1 MEFYLETEK
10 LILREIQESDVD
22 GMFELDSNRNVH
34 LYLGNKPITTKKE
47 AEININFIKQQY
59 KERGIGRFAVI
70 EKSSGNFIGW
80 SGLKLNSGEKEALNG
95 VQNFIDIGYRF
106 IPKYWRK
113 GYGLES
119 AITCLKYGF
128 NTMKYNSIYGA
139 ADIKNIGSNKI
150 LQKIGLQFVNE
161 FDYKHEQNTVKVN
174 WYELKKE
181 NYGK

>member
-22 GMFELDSNRNVH
+22 GMFELDSNLNVH
-34 LYLGNKPITTKKE
+34 LYLGNSPITTKKE

-80 SGLKLNSGEKEALNG
+80 SGLKLNSGEKEALND

-161 FDYKHEQNTVKVN
+161 FDYKYEQNTIKVN

-181 NYGK
+181 NYEK

>member
-34 LYLGNKPITTKKE
+34 LYLGNSPITTKKE

-80 SGLKLNSGEKEALNG
+80 SGLKLNSGEKEALND

-161 FDYKHEQNTVKVN
+161 FDYKYEQNTIKVN

-181 NYGK
+181 NYEK